1 MQNKEGIFSFNE
13 LLKLKD
19 FCNNCAKEDKKIHE
33 KRKVNP
39 SYVPEDKKPEPIK
52 KMKAPSYQVSNNN
65 NNIQN
70 NTKNIKNVNNAK
82 NVKNIKNV
90 NNVNKSNK
98 ISLNDFNKINPD
110 DIITKQV
117 YGVNVDVFFRK
128 KTNNVK
134 KSSDAFK
141 NKIKM
146 FEPKK

>member
-19 FCNNCAKEDKKIHE
+19 FCNNCAKEDKEIHE
-33 KRKVNP
+33 KRKYNP
-39 SYVPEDKKPEPIK
+39 SFVPKEKKPEPAKQK
-52 KMKAPSYQVSNNN
+52 KIFLNQVSNNS

-82 NVKNIKNV
+82 NVKNVKNV

-128 KTNNVK
+128 KTYNVK